1 MCCVLCLC
9 VCMFSYTTHNKYNT
23 PLFSCVIVLFSLI
36 YILSNPFV
44 YIDMCVFF
52 QPHFG
57 VCVLCVCV
65 YNVSFFCSFSPS
77 FRLFSVINVL
87 LWLRY
92 YFKARLSLFSLC
104 VYFLPFP
111 FFLLPPSPFSL
122 VLLFPLLLYHDC
134 RESRPREREKKRR
147 TRKSNL

>member
-1 MCCVLCLC
+1 MCVVFC
-9 VCMFSYTTHNKYNT
+9 VCVCVCSHIRRIINIIHPFSVVLSSFSLLYIFFPT
-23 PLFSCVIVLFSLI
+23 PL
-36 YILSNPFV
+36 YILICVCSFNHILVFV
-44 YIDMCVFF
+44 F
-52 QPHFG
+52 
-57 VCVLCVCV
+57 CVCV

-111 FFLLPPSPFSL
+111 FFLLLPLPFLSRSPFPPSPL
-122 VLLFPLLLYHDC
+122 
-134 RESRPREREKKRR
+134 SR
-147 TRKSNL
+147 L